1 MAAGDTALWLH
12 NKLGSTDDLWSGKSI
27 CSQLSREKLLNI
39 QDCFHALQ
47 SHVKVKLLLSF
58 LHIPRRNV
66 EQWQADLEE
75 IISLGIN
82 DPDPWVATIG
92 EIMREFPVSGALLLV
107 EQDNRSDSNMLACLD
122 EIKLLAQNS
131 NVSMMPLECQYLNKA
146 ALTAAAGHIPEAS
159 KHFTVKRK
167 PKSAALR
174 AEIIQK
180 SSETVLNKR
189 NHASSSVPIKSR
201 SFAKTMDITPIR
213 TPPGRTQ
220 ANNSEFRS
228 PGNSLRLNTSLSRSP
243 ITPLPLTPRP
253 GSTKKDTKI
262 KLLEIEEMPVG
273 AKEAK
278 RRKKIAD
285 MAQEAQKKEKE
296 AAAAAAGTNVTV
308 TTPTSTT
315 AAAPSYTPDYA
326 AGLIAPATPKMPI
339 TVLSVSS
346 SALSQPSPAYLP
358 TSARQNTPATT
369 LSGIG
374 TLSAATLPASKP
386 NLSQQLKNQL
396 LQPQV
401 LRPSTPA
408 SIPMMAPILIATQ
421 PSAVPSF
428 SPAQTGP
435 VLSASTALPASAV
448 LPTAV
453 VRPQQTIFVQQ
464 GTAVGQ
470 AHYVSLA
477 PGLAPA
483 QPTPAQ
489 PAGAKKA
496 LSLTKE
502 QMTEAQEMFKASNK
516 VSRPEKALILGFMAG
531 SRENPCPEQGSVLNI
546 KLSEKEEI
554 VSLPDGSLLKKIEDT
569 YFQMNYATGEW
580 RRFQKHREI
589 REPAIS

>member
-27 CSQLSREKLLNI
+27 CSQLSREKLINI

-66 EQWQADLEE
+66 EQWQTDLEE
-75 IISLGIN
+75 IISLGTN

-92 EIMREFPVSGALLLV
+92 EIMREFPSSGALLIV
-107 EQDNRSDSNMLACLD
+107 EQDNRSDSNMLVCLD

-180 SSETVLNKR
+180 SSETVSNKR

-201 SFAKTMDITPIR
+201 SFAKTMDITPLKT
-213 TPPGRTQ
+213 TPTRSSLTG
-220 ANNSEFRS
+220 SDFRS
-228 PGNSLRLNTSLSRSP
+228 PNTSLRLNTSLSRSP
-243 ITPLPLTPRP
+243 ITPLPVSSRP
-253 GSTKKDTKI
+253 SSSKKDTKI

-285 MAQEAQKKEKE
+285 MAQEAQKKE
-296 AAAAAAGTNVTV
+296 AAAAANAGGVSPVVTSP
-308 TTPTSTT
+308 TPSTAT
-315 AAAPSYTPDYA
+315 SYTPDYA
-326 AGLIAPATPKMPI
+326 AGLLAPAGPKMPM
-339 TVLSVSS
+339 TVLSVAS
-346 SALSQPSPAYLP
+346 SALSQPSPSYLP
-358 TSARQNTPATT
+358 NSVRQNTPSNT
-369 LSGIG
+369 LSDIG
-374 TLSAATLPASKP
+374 TISSVLPIAKQ
-386 NLSQQLKNQL
+386 NLSQQLKQQL
-396 LQPQV
+396 LQQQQIV
-401 LRPSTPA
+401 RPATP
-408 SIPMMAPILIATQ
+408 SPISMMAPILIAQQ
-421 PSAVPSF
+421 PSFTTVTSSQATTTLFTNTSTP
-428 SPAQTGP
+428 
-435 VLSASTALPASAV
+435 STAA
-448 LPTAV
+448 LPTAI

-464 GTAVGQ
+464 NPKLSAPPQIVAVSPS
-470 AHYVSLA
+470 AV
-477 PGLAPA
+477 
-483 QPTPAQ
+483 PAQ
-489 PAGAKKA
+489 PATKKG

-502 QMTEAQEMFKASNK
+502 QMIEAQEMFKASNK

-531 SRENPCPEQGSVLNI
+531 SRENPCPQQGSVLNI
-546 KLSEKEEI
+546 KLSEKEEL
-554 VSLPDGSLLKKIEDT
+554 VKMPDGSTKKKIEDI

-580 RRFQKHREI
+580 KRIQKLRDM
-589 REPAIS
+589 AVS